1 MEEQQNNYQGIKTIS
16 ISPSAWGEKKP
27 TLFEGILPWLIIL
40 ALVGSNLYNAVQITG
55 VVTQVLS
62 TNITSDVILLSAVF
76 FAVVQ
81 YLIFVLLM
89 LIYRKMLERV
99 PYFFLVP
106 YQTFLNTF
114 RFWYFVKCAIL
125 TLAGLLVMAVPYLG
139 VFSAVVKL
147 VLSFMVVV
155 LSFLSM
161 RKYIDIM
168 FRHLYFRML
177 VWPWVILQ
185 LFILIFFGV

>member
-1 MEEQQNNYQGIKTIS
+1 MDQQSIKTIS
-16 ISPSAWGEKKP
+16 ISPSAWGQKKP
-27 TLFEGILPWLIIL
+27 SIFGMLLPYLIIL
-40 ALVGSNLYNAVQITG
+40 ALVACNIHNAVQTSALVMQFFGTSI
-55 VVTQVLS
+55 S
-62 TNITSDVILLSAVF
+62 SDVILLSAIF

-89 LIYRKMLERV
+89 LIYRKVLERV

-114 RFWYFVKCAIL
+114 RFWYLVECVVMACVW
-125 TLAGLLVMAVPYLG
+125 LLVMVAPYLQ
-139 VFSAVVKL
+139 VFIEILKL
-147 VLSFMVVV
+147 ILSYLVVV

-168 FRHLYFRML
+168 FRHMYFRML
-177 VWPWVILQ
+177 IWPWFAMQIL
-185 LFILIFFGV
+185 LLIFFGV